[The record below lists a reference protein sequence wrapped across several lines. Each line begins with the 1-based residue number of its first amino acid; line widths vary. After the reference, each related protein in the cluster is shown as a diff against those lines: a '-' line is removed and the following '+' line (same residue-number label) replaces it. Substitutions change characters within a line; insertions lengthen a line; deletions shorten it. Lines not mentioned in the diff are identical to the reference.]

1 VTLSNCGLLA
11 KTQPEHISRRAAS
24 EMRNCH

>member
-11 KTQPEHISRRAAS
+11 KTHPDHFFRRAAS